1 MLKNLERERARLLE
15 LIERRLFIL
24 AIVLPIYHTFIAE
37 TKPLAFAFVAKI
49 PVNFVKAEI

>member
-1 MLKNLERERARLLE
+1 MLNNLERERARLLE

-24 AIVLPIYHTFIAE
+24 AIVLPIHHTFIAE